1 MVDYSRYKMVK
12 VEKKGKVAVVTLNR
26 PDALNSVNPEV
37 HGELEDIFADIT
49 RDDGV
54 NAIVLTGAGRAFSA
68 GGDIKGME
76 ARLNAGFSAKVRFNS
91 ARRLIHNFLEI
102 EQPIIAAVNGDA
114 IGLGATLALF
124 CDIII
129 ASEKARFADTH
140 VRVGVVAGDGGSII
154 WPLLC
159 GPAKA
164 KEYLM
169 TGDLLSAAEAERI
182 GLLNH
187 VVPPDQVMPKAMEMA
202 ERLANGP
209 TRAIRWT
216 KLACNKRLRD
226 EVNLVLDASL
236 GVEFLTFFTD
246 DHKEATKAFIE
257 KRAPQYKGT

>member
-12 VEKKGKVAVVTLNR
+12 VEKKDKVAVVTLNR
-26 PDALNSVNPEV
+26 PEALNAVIPEM

-49 RDDGV
+49 RDDEV

-76 ARLNAGFSAKVRFNS
+76 SRLNAGFSAKVRFNS

-114 IGLGATLALF
+114 IGLGATLALI

-140 VRVGVVAGDGGSII
+140 VRVGIVAGDGGAVI

-159 GPAKA
+159 GISKA

-202 ERLANGP
+202 QRLANGP
-209 TRAIRWT
+209 TRAVRWT
-216 KLACNKRLRD
+216 KLSCNKRLKD